1 MSVAV
6 TAVGGVIG
14 QSIIKALQNTDY
26 SAVGINSEVFG
37 AGLYATK
44 KSYIGLNANDPQ
56 FIDRLIEIC
65 NKAQCKIVF
74 SGLDAELIHLSM
86 NKNRLDKNGVFP
98 VVSNPEVVEI
108 CGDKLKT
115 LSLIHI

>member
-6 TAVGGVIG
+6 TVVGGIVG

-26 SAVGINSEVFG
+26 SVVGINSEVLG
-37 AGLYATK
+37 AGLYATR

-65 NKAQCKIVF
+65 SNA
-74 SGLDAELIHLSM
+74 HL
-86 NKNRLDKNGVFP
+86 
-98 VVSNPEVVEI
+98 
-108 CGDKLKT
+108 
-115 LSLIHI
+115 